1 MGVYRINGGKKLSGR
16 IKAESAKN
24 AVLPILAAAIL
35 TDEEVVI
42 KDCPKISDVLNMIHI
57 LCALGCRAR
66 FDGNHLVLD
75 SSNLIGY
82 RIPSVLSREIRS
94 SIFMLGSVLARFKMA
109 CVSYP
114 GGCDIGLRPI
124 EMHLKGLRQLGV
136 EIDEFGGEISCR
148 APKLHA
154 GEIYLDFP
162 SVGATE
168 NIVLAS
174 VFTKGRT
181 VVHNAAR
188 EPEIVD
194 LQNFLNAMG
203 ARVVGAGSDTICI
216 EGVKKLHG
224 AEYRPIS
231 DRIEIGTYLVAA
243 AITGGEVEIFGCNR
257 ENISVLLHKLSD
269 ITCKIQSKNDIIYL
283 KSGDRRNS
291 FHIDTRP
298 YPGFPTDLQAQML
311 ALATVCYGTSTI
323 TENIFET
330 RFKHVAELK
339 KMGADILV
347 KDRTAIVY
355 GKPRLYGADV
365 FAHDL
370 RGGAALVLAG
380 LAAEGETVVHDVR
393 HIERG
398 YYELDKKLRMLGGD
412 ILKKERS
419 LLERNED

>member
-1 MGVYRINGGKKLSGR
+1 MGTYRIRGGRKLSGS
-16 IKAESAKN
+16 IQAESAKN
-24 AVLPILAAAIL
+24 AVLPILAASIL

-42 KDCPKISDVLNMIHI
+42 RDCPQIRDVLNMIHI

-66 FDGNHLVLD
+66 FEGNNLVLD
-75 SSNLIGY
+75 SSNLKGY

-109 CVSYP
+109 RVSYP

-124 EMHLKGLRQLGV
+124 EMHLKGLKQLGV
-136 EIDEFGGEISCR
+136 EIDEMGGEINCR
-148 APKLHA
+148 AASIRA
-154 GEIYLDFP
+154 GDIYLDFP

-168 NIVLAS
+168 NIMLAS
-174 VFTKGRT
+174 VFTDGTT
-181 VVHNAAR
+181 VIHNAAR

-203 ARVVGAGSDTICI
+203 ASVRGAGSDTVAVA
-216 EGVKKLHG
+216 GVKKLHG
-224 AEYRPIS
+224 VVYKPIS
-231 DRIEIGTYLVAA
+231 DRIETGTFLIAA
-243 AITGGEVEIFGCNR
+243 VMTGGEVEISGCDC

-283 KSGDRRNS
+283 KRSGRPDA

-311 ALATVCYGTSTI
+311 ALSTICRGTSTI

-347 KDRTAIVY
+347 RDRTAVVY
-355 GKPRLYGADV
+355 GKKRLYGADV
-365 FAHDL
+365 YAHDL
-370 RGGAALVLAG
+370 RGGAALVIAG
-380 LAAEGETVVHDVR
+380 LAAEGETSVHDIH

-398 YYELDKKLRMLGGD
+398 YFDLDKKLKLLGGD
-412 ILKKERS
+412 ILKE
-419 LLERNED
+419 

>member
-1 MGVYRINGGKKLSGR
+1 MGTYRIRGGRKLSGS
-16 IKAESAKN
+16 IQAESAKN
-24 AVLPILAAAIL
+24 AVLPILAASIL

-42 KDCPKISDVLNMIHI
+42 RDCPQIRDVLNMIHI

-66 FDGNHLVLD
+66 FEGNNLVLD
-75 SSNLIGY
+75 SSNLKGY

-109 CVSYP
+109 RVSYP

-124 EMHLKGLRQLGV
+124 EMHLKGLKQLGV
-136 EIDEFGGEISCR
+136 EIDEMGGEINCR
-148 APKLHA
+148 AASIRA
-154 GEIYLDFP
+154 GDIYLDF
-162 SVGATE
+162 
-168 NIVLAS
+168 AS
-174 VFTKGRT
+174 VFTDGTT
-181 VVHNAAR
+181 VIHNAAR

-203 ARVVGAGSDTICI
+203 ASVRGAGSDTVAIA
-216 EGVKKLHG
+216 GVKKLHG
-224 AEYRPIS
+224 VVYKPIS
-231 DRIEIGTYLVAA
+231 DRIETGTFLIAA
-243 AITGGEVEIFGCNR
+243 AMTGGEVEISGCDC

-283 KSGDRRNS
+283 KSSGRPDA

-311 ALATVCYGTSTI
+311 ALSTICRGTSTI

-347 KDRTAIVY
+347 RDRTAVVY
-355 GKPRLYGADV
+355 GKKRLYGADV
-365 FAHDL
+365 YAHDL
-370 RGGAALVLAG
+370 RGGAALVIAG
-380 LAAEGETVVHDVR
+380 LAAEGETSVHDIH

-398 YYELDKKLRMLGGD
+398 YFDLDKKLKLLGGD
-412 ILKKERS
+412 ILKE
-419 LLERNED
+419 